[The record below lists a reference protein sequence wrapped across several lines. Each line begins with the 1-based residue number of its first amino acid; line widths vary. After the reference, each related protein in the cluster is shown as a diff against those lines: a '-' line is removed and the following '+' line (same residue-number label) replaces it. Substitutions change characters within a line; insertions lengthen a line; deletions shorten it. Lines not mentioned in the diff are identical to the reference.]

1 MRGILQNY
9 ISLLV
14 LLAITSCISTEN
26 KTKYSDVA
34 SKRIIFETDMGNDI
48 DDALALDMLYKYQ
61 DTGDIELLGIM
72 TNKNSE
78 YSAVFIDQMNCWY
91 GYPEIPIGV
100 VRNGADS
107 EHDAVNYARHVALM
121 KDEQGAAQF
130 PHSITNTQSLM
141 DAHILCRKL
150 LVKQPDHSVTVV
162 SVGFSTNL
170 ARLLESEPDKYSP
183 LTGKELV
190 SKKVKLLSM
199 MAGCFNK
206 EDQLEYN
213 VFKDVLAAKIV
224 FEKWPTP
231 VVISPFEVGI
241 QIQYPG
247 QSIEQDFQWAPKHP
261 MIEAYKVYL
270 KMPYDRPT
278 WDLTSVLYAVEGSSF
293 FDTSSPGKVL
303 VSEKGTSFVADEE
316 GDRYYLSVDSLQAEA
331 IKHHFIK
338 IITRQPAP
346 RRSGQA
352 LRV

>member
-1 MRGILQNY
+1 MKGILQNC
-9 ISLLV
+9 ILL
-14 LLAITSCISTEN
+14 LLLFAVTSCLSKMNQTKNDGDSTI
-26 KTKYSDVA
+26 
-34 SKRIIFETDMGNDI
+34 RIIFETDMGNDI

-61 DTGDIELLGIM
+61 DAGDIELLGIM

-78 YSAVFIDQMNCWY
+78 YSAAFIDQMNNWY
-91 GYPEIPIGV
+91 GYPEIPIGI

-107 EHDAVNYARHVALM
+107 EHDAVNYTQYVALM
-121 KDEQGAAQF
+121 KDEQGATLF
-130 PHSITNTQSLM
+130 PQSITDTQSLM
-141 DAHILCRKL
+141 DAHILYRKL
-150 LVKQPDHSVTVV
+150 LAAQPDHTVTVV

-170 ARLLESEPDKYSP
+170 ARLLESEPDRYSP

-213 VFKDVLAAKIV
+213 VMKDVPAAKKV
-224 FEKWPTP
+224 FEEWPTP
-231 VVISPFEVGI
+231 VVTSPFEVGI
-241 QIQYPG
+241 KIQYPG

-261 MIEAYKVYL
+261 MIEAYKVYME
-270 KMPYDRPT
+270 MPYDRPT

-293 FDTSSPGKVL
+293 FDTSSPGSVL

-338 IITRQPAP
+338 IITRQPANL
-346 RRSGQA
+346 QK
-352 LRV
+352 

>member
-1 MRGILQNY
+1 MKVILQNC
-9 ISLLV
+9 ILLLV
-14 LLAITSCISTEN
+14 LFAVTSCLSKMNQTKNDGDSTI
-26 KTKYSDVA
+26 
-34 SKRIIFETDMGNDI
+34 RIIFETDMGNDI

-61 DTGDIELLGIM
+61 DAGDIELLGIM

-78 YSAVFIDQMNCWY
+78 YSAAFIDQMNNWY
-91 GYPEIPIGV
+91 GYPEIPIGI

-107 EHDAVNYARHVALM
+107 EHDAVNYTQYVALM
-121 KDEQGAAQF
+121 KDEQGATLF
-130 PHSITNTQSLM
+130 PQSITDTQLLM
-141 DAHILCRKL
+141 DAHILYRKL
-150 LVKQPDHSVTVV
+150 LAAQPDHTVTVV

-170 ARLLESEPDKYSP
+170 ARLLESQPDRYSP

-213 VFKDVLAAKIV
+213 VMKDVPAAKKV
-224 FEKWPTP
+224 FEEWPTP
-231 VVISPFEVGI
+231 VVTSPFEVGI

-261 MIEAYKVYL
+261 MIEAYKVYME
-270 KMPYDRPT
+270 MPYDRPT

-293 FDTSSPGKVL
+293 FDTSSPGSVL

-316 GDRYYLSVDSLQAEA
+316 GDRYYLSVDSLKAEA

-338 IITRQPAP
+338 IITRQPANL
-346 RRSGQA
+346 QK
-352 LRV
+352 